1 MINFILDLLFPIHCL
16 GCSKENCQGFI
27 CPICFKQIPL
37 NKKLPLKS
45 NDKGNLTGLI
55 VASYYNY
62 PLVKQAVHRYKYDF
76 IKDLSKPLGQL
87 MVKRL
92 NRFSDFLDKDN
103 SILIPVPLHKKRLRW
118 RGFNQAELLAIEIGK
133 QLNIPVVN
141 NLLIRTKYSIPQVKI
156 KTSSERQQNI
166 KHAFSLS
173 SNQGQSLKLHPFAK
187 GCNFKDC
194 PCVNKTIILIDDI
207 ATTSATLKEC
217 AKALNP
223 LRPKEI
229 WGLVIAKG

>member
-16 GCSKENCQGFI
+16 GCGKENCQGFI

-37 NKKLPLKS
+37 NKKLPLKF

-133 QLNIPVVN
+133 QLDIPVVN
-141 NLLIRTKYSIPQVKI
+141 DLLARTKYSIPQVKI

-166 KHAFSLS
+166 KQAFTLRSEPRFS
-173 SNQGQSLKLHPFAK
+173 
-187 GCNFKDC
+187 D
-194 PCVNKTIILIDDI
+194 KTIILIDDI
-207 ATTSATLKEC
+207 ATTGATLKEC
-217 AKALNP
+217 AKALKP
-223 LRPKEI
+223 LKPKEI
-229 WGLVIAKG
+229 WGLVIARG